1 MPFYRLLLIG
11 STILLLQHADA
22 FTLPKPRLVVASVD
36 STRGSSAAIC
46 PMSYRAAAAVR
57 SMQSEGV
64 AGLFSLNDSND
75 DDKFDS
81 SPDGLITLA
90 KVVMAADLG
99 VQNDNLL
106 ADNFLWIGPLLDT
119 PLNKVDYLAAGRFFD
134 LRSTFPDLDYR
145 AHDYRID
152 EVDPLTVRVTAR
164 TVGTMRGELRLRDQT
179 LPPNGQQMRCPP
191 EAVSITFDGNT
202 GKVTKLVTGFTL
214 DRFVGNTNGLCGV
227 SAAATVAG
235 APPSEWEVYPALTV
249 VQRFFGRPV
258 TPIGE
263 SSSFLA
269 PFPETVM
276 IQLAKGV
283 LSSNMAADDA
293 SLLDKKFV
301 YVTSTQGPI
310 GKKKF
315 LEVFAKA
322 EFEGVE
328 PELSH
333 FRVDPYDPN
342 RVWVDV
348 RPLAPGYEGPAQAM
362 SFSFDDDG
370 FCTRITSGAVMDPS
384 LGKFQHF
391 CHQVTFPRKGGHS
404 MN

>member
-1 MPFYRLLLIG
+1 M
-11 STILLLQHADA
+11 Q
-22 FTLPKPRLVVASVD
+22 
-36 STRGSSAAIC
+36 SAAV
-46 PMSYRAAAAVR
+46 A
-57 SMQSEGV
+57 EG
-64 AGLFSLNDSND
+64 FSLNGD
-75 DDKFDS
+75 DVDEFDA
-81 SPDGLITLA
+81 SPDGLITRA
-90 KVVMAADLG
+90 KVVMASDLG
-99 VQNDNLL
+99 VQNGGLL
-106 ADNFLWIGPLLDT
+106 ADTFLWIGPLLDT

-191 EAVSITFDGNT
+191 EAVSITFDGSS
-202 GKVTKLVTGFTL
+202 GKVVKLVTGFTL
-214 DRFVGNTNGLCGV
+214 DRLVGNTNGLCGV

-235 APPSEWEVYPALTV
+235 EPPSEWEVYPALTV
-249 VQRFFGRPV
+249 VQRFVGRPV
-258 TPIGE
+258 APIGE

-293 SLLDKKFV
+293 SLLSKDFT
-301 YVTSTQGPI
+301 YMTPTQGPV

-315 LEVFAKA
+315 LETFAA
-322 EFEGVE
+322 MEFESVE
-328 PELSH
+328 PELSY

-362 SFSFDDDG
+362 SFAFDDDG

-384 LGKFQHF
+384 LGASHHKN
-391 CHQVTFPRKGGHS
+391 CIILRGRTIVIL
-404 MN
+404 